1 LPTTVPLH
9 RSRSLAASLPCR
21 ATGWLVCVCTCD
33 RCPSVCTSLRCPP
46 RLPETA
52 CYRLPAAAP
61 PTRYSTAAFHAT
73 YLPPPN
79 PTRLSTRLHQS
90 TNPPSQPAIRY
101 PGLSRRLPASHP
113 SHSTQTSQT
122 QPATQD
128 PLFLPCFAFPRSP
141 STRGALP
148 PSLLFLRVAPGGE
161 PLHAL
166 LVTTFVQ
173 PAGPAG
179 PEEIA
184 RLGRFRP
191 TMRRANRVPVA

>member
-1 LPTTVPLH
+1 MPTTVPLH

-52 CYRLPAAAP
+52 CYRLPAAAAAPP

-122 QPATQD
+122 LSQLHGT
-128 PLFLPCFAFPRSP
+128 LSSSL
-141 STRGALP
+141 ALP
-148 PSLLFLRVAPGGE
+148 SL
-161 PLHAL
+161 
-166 LVTTFVQ
+166 
-173 PAGPAG
+173 
-179 PEEIA
+179 A
-184 RLGRFRP
+184 RLL
-191 TMRRANRVPVA
+191 PVALSRPLSSSCAWHPAASHSMRSW

>member
-1 LPTTVPLH
+1 MRLV
-9 RSRSLAASLPCR
+9 
-21 ATGWLVCVCTCD
+21 GWCVCVPAIAV
-33 RCPSVCTSLRCPP
+33 RPSVPHFAARLACLRLLATAYLLLLLLLLLLLGTPL
-46 RLPETA
+46 LPST
-52 CYRLPAAAP
+52 LP
-61 PTRYSTAAFHAT
+61 S

-90 TNPPSQPAIRY
+90 TSPPSQPAIRY
-101 PGLSRRLPASHP
+101 PGLSRRLPAS
-113 SHSTQTSQT
+113 QTIAFDPDS

-166 LVTTFVQ
+166 LVTTYVR
-173 PAGPAG
+173 PARPAG
-179 PEEIA
+179 PEETA

-191 TMRRANRVPVA
+191 TMRRANRVSVA